1 MKRRKTITAQVTE
14 ESGRRNFWTRSEL
27 RTEQGKIS
35 NKTNKPMA
43 EATFKR
49 RLALLEEECP
59 EIERSLYSRK
69 FSDFSKW
76 CLVQL
81 EEIFLFCDRDIDKT
95 RNYLQNIGINTDEYF
110 KNRTQSSTRPGQ
122 S

>member
-27 RTEQGKIS
+27 RAELGKIS
-35 NKTNKPMA
+35 NKTNKPMT

-49 RLALLEEECP
+49 RLAVLEEECP
-59 EIERSLYSRK
+59 EIDRSLCRK

-76 CLVQL
+76 CLLQL
-81 EEIFLFCDRDIDKT
+81 EEIFLSCDRDIDKT
-95 RNYLQNIGINTDEYF
+95 RNYLQNTGINTDEYF
-110 KNRTQSSTRPGQ
+110 KSRT
-122 S
+122 

>member
-27 RTEQGKIS
+27 RAELGKIS

-59 EIERSLYSRK
+59 EIDHRSILVNSQISQNGVC
-69 FSDFSKW
+69 FS
-76 CLVQL
+76 
-81 EEIFLFCDRDIDKT
+81 
-95 RNYLQNIGINTDEYF
+95 
-110 KNRTQSSTRPGQ
+110 
-122 S
+122 